1 MLSITC
7 SNYSYVTNSL
17 LNRRL
22 QGEVV
27 ALLYKIK
34 YHWFLLKDL
43 YREYKLLNY
52 LSPGFPVCANKTNLL
67 ILSILLSIIKDMWKF
82 QCLGKKKQAS
92 MQWQCTA
99 VLSNHFQTLH
109 SSRSDKSFKSVDSY
123 HLFHDILYIIDTNP
137 KVIRNIHWPCS
148 PRLQEEPQRKNG
160 FDIVLDV
167 ISWWNFHRSFWWIGS
182 FQPFNLRP
190 YPSSSGMGMSS

>member
-1 MLSITC
+1 MC
-7 SNYSYVTNSL
+7 
-17 LNRRL
+17 
-22 QGEVV
+22 
-27 ALLYKIK
+27 
-34 YHWFLLKDL
+34 F
-43 YREYKLLNY
+43 
-52 LSPGFPVCANKTNLL
+52 ANKTNLL

-99 VLSNHFQTLH
+99 VFSNHFQTLH

-167 ISWWNFHRSFWWIGS
+167 ISCLDYWLSNCPWDFLTQFLRSDLDRYFTEASWVCS
-182 FQPFNLRP
+182 LQSVP
-190 YPSSSGMGMSS
+190 

>member
-22 QGEVV
+22 QCEVV

-43 YREYKLLNY
+43 YREYELLSY
-52 LSPGFPVCANKTNLL
+52 LSPGFPVCANKTLNLL
-67 ILSILLSIIKDMWKF
+67 ILSILLSIIGYLKISM
-82 QCLGKKKQAS
+82 LRKKETSLYAV
-92 MQWQCTA
+92 A

-137 KVIRNIHWPCS
+137 KVIRNIH
-148 PRLQEEPQRKNG
+148 
-160 FDIVLDV
+160 
-167 ISWWNFHRSFWWIGS
+167 
-182 FQPFNLRP
+182 
-190 YPSSSGMGMSS
+190 